1 MRKIKQLSPRYFLPL
16 FSMVVVLLQTNLS
29 FSHYTENPRIT
40 EQTLTSSCS
49 NYIEKINSYL
59 EFTEE
64 GLKNEEI
71 RDLKDSLHKLEELAL
86 SYYQNLLN
94 FSKIKMTIYSW
105 RIQGLNKKIQKLEK
119 EIGADTLKLVSGN
132 SSSQKDDGIRNWK
145 ETHQMYNKHIKRL
158 F

>member
-1 MRKIKQLSPRYFLPL
+1 MRKTKQHSLRYFLPI

-49 NYIEKINSYL
+49 HYIKKIDIYL

-64 GLKNEEI
+64 GLKNKEI
-71 RDLKDSLHKLEELAL
+71 KGLKDSLQKLKELSL
-86 SYYQNLLN
+86 SYYNNLLN
-94 FSKIKMTIYSW
+94 FSKIKMTLYAW
-105 RIQGLNKKIQKLEK
+105 RIQSLNKNIQKLER
-119 EIGADTLKLVSGN
+119 EIGANILKRLSGN
-132 SSSQKDDGIRNWK
+132 SSSKKDDGIRNWK
-145 ETHQMYNKHIKRL
+145 ETHQMYNKHINRL